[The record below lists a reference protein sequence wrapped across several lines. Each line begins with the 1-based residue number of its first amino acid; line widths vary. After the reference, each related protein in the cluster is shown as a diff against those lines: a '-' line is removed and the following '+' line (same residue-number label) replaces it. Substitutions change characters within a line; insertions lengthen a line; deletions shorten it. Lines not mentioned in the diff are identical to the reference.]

1 MARYGSKKKSTRSVA
16 ARPQSKVGTVRER
29 VGTRFSWTPSTMITV
44 GLMVFSVFTLAPKI
58 GEYLTMQTQIAQL
71 QAKID
76 KAKKNLEDITAEKK
90 RWDDPVYI
98 RAQARDRLFYVVPG
112 EISYL
117 VLDADGL
124 NLSDTSGTVGAMLA
138 AKKNSGDFSQTIGTT
153 KKDWAKGLL
162 QSVIQSG
169 LDQPVS
175 KDKSTATN

>member
-1 MARYGSKKKSTRSVA
+1 MSKGPGR
-16 ARPQSKVGTVRER
+16 KVNVRASAPTKIGTVRQR
-29 VGTRFSWTPSTMITV
+29 VTSRFSWTPSTFVTV
-44 GLMVFSVFTLAPKI
+44 ILIFFGVSSVGPRI
-58 GEYLTMQTQIAQL
+58 SDYIVMQTQINQL
-71 QAKID
+71 QAKLD
-76 KAKKNLEDITAEKK
+76 AAKENLENITEEKK

-124 NLSDTSGTVGAMLA
+124 NLSDTTGTVGALLA
-138 AKKNSGDFSQTIGTT
+138 QKKSSADFSQTIGTT

-162 QSVIQSG
+162 QSVIRAG

-175 KDKSTATN
+175 DTKSSASK

>member
-1 MARYGSKKKSTRSVA
+1 MSKGPGR
-16 ARPQSKVGTVRER
+16 KVNVRASAQTKIGTVRQR
-29 VGTRFSWTPSTMITV
+29 VTSRFSWTPSTFVTV
-44 GLMVFSVFTLAPKI
+44 ILIFFGVSSVGPRI
-58 GEYLTMQTQIAQL
+58 SDYIVMQTQINQL
-71 QAKID
+71 QAKLD
-76 KAKKNLEDITAEKK
+76 AAKENLENITEEKR

-124 NLSDTSGTVGAMLA
+124 NLSDTTGTVGALLA
-138 AKKNSGDFSQTIGTT
+138 QKKSSADFSQTIGTT

-162 QSVIQSG
+162 QSVIRAG

-175 KDKSTATN
+175 DTKSSASK

>member
-1 MARYGSKKKSTRSVA
+1 MSKGPGR
-16 ARPQSKVGTVRER
+16 KVNVRASAQTKIGTVRQR
-29 VGTRFSWTPSTMITV
+29 VTSRFSWTPSTFVTV
-44 GLMVFSVFTLAPKI
+44 ILIFFGVSSVGPRI
-58 GEYLTMQTQIAQL
+58 SDYIVMQTQINQL
-71 QAKID
+71 QAKLD
-76 KAKKNLEDITAEKK
+76 AAKENLENITEEKK

-124 NLSDTSGTVGAMLA
+124 NLSDTTGTVGALLA
-138 AKKNSGDFSQTIGTT
+138 QKKSSADFSQTIGTT

-162 QSVIQSG
+162 QSIIRAG

-175 KDKSTATN
+175 DTKSSASK